1 MNLLITGSSGYIAR
15 RFIHN
20 FNTQYTFDFFS
31 LQTSSLES
39 VTFTKIDAIVH
50 CAALVHQKTAFTQ
63 NEYDAINAE
72 YPYQLAKKAK
82 ENGVKHFIFISSVAV
97 YQENAAI
104 NENTPCVPETPYGR
118 SKLKGEEF
126 LKSLSDEDFIVSIL
140 RSPMVY
146 GPDAPGNI
154 AALSKLVRTVP
165 ILPFGEIKNRRTF
178 VGVDNLTAL
187 IHTLLQKRSNGI
199 FLAADDTP
207 ISTTRLIRLIAY
219 ALDKKIFLVRIPF
232 FETLLKKIKP
242 SLYDKL
248 FTNLVVDN
256 TETKTQLNFHNPYTT
271 EEGLIN
277 MIRNE
282 IPCC

>member
-39 VTFTKIDAIVH
+39 IAFTKIDAIVH
-50 CAALVHQKTAFTQ
+50 CAALVHQKALYSQ

-82 ENGVKHFIFISSVAV
+82 ETGVKHFIFISSVAV
-97 YQENAAI
+97 YQESATI
-104 NENTPCVPETPYGR
+104 NENTQCVPETPYGR
-118 SKLKGEEF
+118 SKLKGEE
-126 LKSLSDEDFIVSIL
+126 LLNSLMDDTFVVSIL

-146 GPDAPGNI
+146 GPNAPGNI
-154 AALSKLVRTVP
+154 ASLLKIVRTLP
-165 ILPFGEIKNRRTF
+165 ILPFGEIKNNRTF
-178 VGVDNLTAL
+178 VGIDNLTAL

-207 ISTTRLIRLIAY
+207 LSTTRLIQLIAKT
-219 ALDKKIFLVRIPF
+219 LNKKIFLVRIPF
-232 FETLLKKIKP
+232 FEIFLKSIKP
-242 SLYDKL
+242 SLYKKL
-248 FTNLVVDN
+248 FGNLHVDN
-256 TETKTQLNFHNPYTT
+256 TDTKTQLNFHNPYTT
-271 EEGLIN
+271 EEGIIN

-282 IPCC
+282 TPCC